1 MPTVLIVDD
10 ALFMRVAVGNMFKEW
25 GFEIVGEASNGREAV
40 EMYNQ
45 HKPDLVTMD
54 ITMPIMSGLDA
65 VKEIIPENPDANIIM
80 MTALGQQR
88 IIVEAIEAGA
98 KDFITKPFEK
108 NQLKTVVDNILG
120 YDEH

>member
-45 HKPDLVTMD
+45 YKPDLVTMD
-54 ITMPIMSGLDA
+54 ITMPVMSGLDA
-65 VKEIIPENPDANIIM
+65 VKEIVPENPEANIIM

>member
-10 ALFMRVAVGNMFKEW
+10 ALFMRVAVGNMFRDW
-25 GFEIVGEASNGREAV
+25 GFDVVGEASNGREAV
-40 EMYNQ
+40 DLYSQ
-45 HKPDLVTMD
+45 LKPDLVTMD
-54 ITMPIMSGLDA
+54 ITMPVMSGLDA
-65 VKEIIPENPDANIIM
+65 VKEIIPMHPDANIIM

-120 YDEH
+120 IED

>member
-25 GFEIVGEASNGREAV
+25 GFDIVGEASNGREAV
-40 EMYNQ
+40 EMYAQ
-45 HKPDLVTMD
+45 YKPDLVTMD

-65 VKEIIPENPDANIIM
+65 VKEIIPVYPDANIIM

-108 NQLKTVVDNILG
+108 NQLKMVVKNILG
-120 YDEH
+120 YDEP

>member
-10 ALFMRVAVGNMFKEW
+10 ALFMRVSVGNILKEW
-25 GFEIVGEASNGREAV
+25 GFEVVGEATNGKEAV
-40 EMYNQ
+40 ELYEQ
-45 HKPDLVTMD
+45 FKPDLVTMD

-65 VKEIIPENPDANIIM
+65 VKEIIPQYPNANIIM

-120 YDEH
+120 DYLP

>member
-25 GFEIVGEASNGREAV
+25 DFEVVGEASNGREAV
-40 EMYNQ
+40 ELYEKY
-45 HKPDLVTMD
+45 KPDLVTMD
-54 ITMPIMSGLDA
+54 ITMPVMSGLDA
-65 VKEIIPENPDANIIM
+65 VKEIIPAHPDANIIM

-88 IIVEAIEAGA
+88 IIVDAIEAGA

-120 YDEH
+120 YDDL